1 MQSTVAIARDNKCAC
16 KITGLK
22 HTRACNQ
29 REYRLRLKLKSLK
42 QTTRVHEH
50 YVNGSI
56 QEVPV
61 LFTDS
66 VGLLCPVCGFH
77 ASKRGLEH
85 VTSTLQALGIT

>member
-1 MQSTVAIARDNKCAC
+1 MQGVNVKVCGCTQACTDSCRSTRYQ
-16 KITGLK
+16 
-22 HTRACNQ
+22 Q
-29 REYRLRLKLKSLK
+29 RKRERSLK

-56 QEVPV
+56 QEVRV

-66 VGLLCPVCGFH
+66 VGLLCPLCGFH
-77 ASKRGLEH
+77 ASKRGIEH